1 MALRGATRR
10 SVTAGLLAL
19 AACGPKSEAA
29 KAPPP
34 APGSLEWAAAG
45 PWRFDVERD
54 AFRHPVQTLS
64 FLGVRPAMTVLEIY
78 PGRGWYSAILA
89 PYLKAGGGHL
99 VAASF
104 DPMGASDARLATLAD
119 FKQRFGDTKTFGYV
133 EIVPLSSKT
142 NQIAPPASVDMVLIM
157 SSLNALMA
165 EKIAQPALAQAFA
178 ALKPGGILGIEE
190 NRAKSTGLQDPQA
203 GTGYVQEQFVKLL
216 AEDAGFKFAG
226 SSEINANPKD
236 TKDHPFGVWTLP
248 PMLAT
253 APLGSPDNPSF
264 DSAPYRAIGE
274 SDRMTL
280 KFVKPDPSAPS
291 AAPDGA
297 QSGAP
302 PR

>member
-1 MALRGATRR
+1 MGFQGATRR

-19 AACGPKSEAA
+19 AACGPKPGAA

-45 PWRFDVERD
+45 PWRFDEERD

-64 FLGVRPAMTVLEIY
+64 FFGVRPDMTVLEIY

-89 PYLKAGGGHL
+89 PYLKAGGGRL
-99 VAASF
+99 IAAGF
-104 DPMGASDARLATLAD
+104 DPLGASDARLATLAD
-119 FKQRFGDTKTFGYV
+119 FKQRFSDTKTFGYV
-133 EIVPLSSKT
+133 EIAPLSSKT

-157 SSLNALMA
+157 GSLNALMA

-178 ALKPGGILGIEE
+178 ALKPGGVLGVEE

-216 AEDAGFKFAG
+216 AGDAGFTFAG

-248 PMLAT
+248 PVLAT
-253 APLGSPDNPSF
+253 APLGQPEDPSF
-264 DSAPYRAIGE
+264 DSARFREIGE

-280 KFVKPDPSAPS
+280 KFVKPGGEAQSAAPS
-291 AAPDGA
+291 AAP
-297 QSGAP
+297 Q
-302 PR
+302 